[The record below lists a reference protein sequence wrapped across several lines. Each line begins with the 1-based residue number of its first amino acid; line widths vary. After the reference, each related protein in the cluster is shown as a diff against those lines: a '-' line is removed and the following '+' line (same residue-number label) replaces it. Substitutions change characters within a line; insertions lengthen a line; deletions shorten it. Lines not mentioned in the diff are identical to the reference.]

1 MPGLSSALHEHSE
14 NPVDIPR
21 RIAQKIRRMKFSL
34 FLRKPAVWF
43 LALLTAAC
51 FVFVSCR
58 SDAGASAQAGNE
70 FAFLAAGDMRQFVEA
85 KSPTERY
92 FDGLCEEA
100 KRIGPG
106 EFMVT
111 PGDFDPPAPVRA
123 TLDRYFGADFHWY
136 PVVGN
141 HEIET
146 PADLAWVE
154 KWAANIPHLI
164 RRGPPGAELTTYSFD
179 SGHAHFVA
187 VNDYF
192 DNKAVV
198 KGKGA
203 IAEVTL
209 KWLEDDLAATKQKHI
224 FVIGHQPIESLPDM
238 ETGRLR
244 HGGESV
250 STNSAAAAKFVAL
263 LQQFKVR
270 AYICGHTHNTSVAK
284 VKGIW
289 QADSGHARGAGDK
302 GSPSTFLKF
311 RVSGEQAW
319 VDIYRAQ
326 TNGMNY
332 TLRKTVALD

>member
-1 MPGLSSALHEHSE
+1 M
-14 NPVDIPR
+14 DKPR
-21 RIAQKIRRMKFSL
+21 GNGQYMRRMKLLISFRRGFGL
-34 FLRKPAVWF
+34 GLVAVLLTG
-43 LALLTAAC
+43 LAL
-51 FVFVSCR
+51 SGCR
-58 SDAGASAQAGNE
+58 STSETSAKSPSE
-70 FAFLAAGDMRQFVEA
+70 FAFLAAGDMRQFVDA
-85 KSPTERY
+85 KSPNERY

-123 TLDRYFGADFHWY
+123 ALDRYLGAEFHWY

-146 PADLAWVE
+146 PDDMAWVE
-154 KWAANIPHLI
+154 KWAANIPHLA
-164 RRGPPGAELTTYSFD
+164 RRGPPGAELTTYSWD
-179 SGHAHFVA
+179 YGNAHFVA

-192 DNKAVV
+192 DNKATV

-209 KWLEDDLAATKQKHI
+209 KWLEDDLAATRQKHI
-224 FVIGHQPIESLPDM
+224 FVIGHQPIQSLPDM

-244 HGGESV
+244 HQGESV
-250 STNSAAAAKFVAL
+250 STNSAAAARFVSL
-263 LQQFKVR
+263 LQQYKVR
-270 AYICGHTHNTSVAK
+270 AYICGHTHNTSVEK
-284 VKGIW
+284 VQGVW

-319 VDIYRAQ
+319 VDVYRSAS
-326 TNGMNY
+326 NGINY
-332 TLRKTVALD
+332 TLRKTVTLD

>member
-1 MPGLSSALHEHSE
+1 M
-14 NPVDIPR
+14 
-21 RIAQKIRRMKFSL
+21 RRMKLSDSFRRPAWLPLLLVATIGLVFS
-34 FLRKPAVWF
+34 A
-43 LALLTAAC
+43 
-51 FVFVSCR
+51 CR
-58 SDAGASAQAGNE
+58 SVSDSSASQPKE
-70 FAFLAAGDMRQFVEA
+70 FAFLAAGDMRQFVDS
-85 KSPTERY
+85 KSPGERY

-123 TLDRYFGADFHWY
+123 ALDRYFGADFHWY

-154 KWAANIPHLI
+154 KWAANIPHLV

-179 SGHAHFVA
+179 SGNAHFVA

-192 DNKAVV
+192 DNKAIV

-203 IAEVTL
+203 IAEATL
-209 KWLEDDLAATKQKHI
+209 SWLEADLAATKRRHV

-238 ETGRLR
+238 DTGRLR
-244 HGGESV
+244 HGGETV
-250 STNSAAAAKFVAL
+250 STNSAAAARFVAL
-263 LQQFKVR
+263 LLQYKVR

-319 VDIYRAQ
+319 VDIYRSG
-326 TNGMNY
+326 TNGVSY
-332 TLRKTVALD
+332 TLRKTVLLD

>member
-1 MPGLSSALHEHSE
+1 MKLPLLLQRRFLGQFCGLAA
-14 NPVDIPR
+14 P
-21 RIAQKIRRMKFSL
+21 SL
-34 FLRKPAVWF
+34 V
-43 LALLTAAC
+43 LTA
-51 FVFVSCR
+51 CR
-58 SDAGASAQAGNE
+58 SDSAFRPRGKTE
-70 FAFLAAGDMRQFVEA
+70 FAFLAAGDMRQFVET
-85 KSPTERY
+85 SLTGERY
-92 FDGLCEEA
+92 FDGLCAEA

-106 EFMVT
+106 AFMVT

-123 TLDRYFGADFHWY
+123 ALHRHLGTNFLWY

-146 PADLAWVE
+146 PEDMAWVQR
-154 KWAANIPHLI
+154 WAAHIPHLV
-164 RRGPPGAELTTYSFD
+164 RRGPPGAELTTYSFEF
-179 SGHAHFVA
+179 GNAHFVA

-192 DNKAVV
+192 DNKAIV